1 MKTLRKCSF
10 IPRASSLFCVL
21 FLIGLSAN
29 AIHAQSGDGI
39 TDMSNP
45 SVGKNTLQGH
55 IYYPSGHPLDR
66 RLRVEI
72 TSVQNGS
79 FSTLT
84 SDNGAFSFYRLG
96 DATYNLTID
105 AGPDYEPVT
114 ESIPLDSG
122 DKNAKVGQTITLQIQ
137 LKPRSST
144 TRPLVNNAELS
155 GVPPAARELYTQAM
169 SLALARDHKGAI
181 EKLEKAVSI
190 YHDFALALNELGAQ
204 YIQTNHLDKATQA
217 LDAALKIAPDA
228 FLPHLNYGYVLLLE
242 KKYTE
247 AEIELHR
254 ASDKNA
260 NSGLAHLYRARALIR
275 LQRDDEAE
283 KELKRAIAIG
293 GDEANLAHRYLG
305 ALYMQRHDNAQAI
318 SELETYLRLTPK
330 ADDANQIREI
340 IKELRLTSQSK

>member
-1 MKTLRKCSF
+1 
-10 IPRASSLFCVL
+10 
-21 FLIGLSAN
+21 
-29 AIHAQSGDGI
+29 
-39 TDMSNP
+39 MSNP

-144 TRPLVNNAELS
+144 TRPSVNNAELS

-190 YHDFALALNELGAQ
+190 
-204 YIQTNHLDKATQA
+204 
-217 LDAALKIAPDA
+217 
-228 FLPHLNYGYVLLLE
+228 NYGYVLLLE

-247 AEIELHR
+247 AEVELHR

-260 NSGLAHLYRARALIR
+260 NSVLAHLYRARALIR

-283 KELKRAIAIG
+283 KELKRAIDIG

>member
-1 MKTLRKCSF
+1 MKTLCKCNF
-10 IPRASSLFCVL
+10 IPRASSLFCFL
-21 FLIGLSAN
+21 FLIGVSSN
-29 AIHAQSGDGI
+29 AIQAQSGDGI
-39 TDMSNP
+39 TDMSIP
-45 SVGKNTLQGH
+45 SGGKNTLQGH
-55 IYYPSGHPLDR
+55 IYYPSGHPLDK

-72 TSVQNGS
+72 TSVQTGS

-84 SDNGAFSFYRLG
+84 SDNGAFSIYRLG
-96 DATYNLTID
+96 DGTYNLTID
-105 AGPDYEPVT
+105 AGPDYEPVS

-144 TRPLVNNAELS
+144 TRPLVNNAEIA

-169 SLALARDHKGAI
+169 TLALSRDHKGAI
-181 EKLEKAVSI
+181 EKLEKAVSL

-204 YIQTNHLDKATQA
+204 YLQLNRLDKAVEA
-217 LDAALKIAPDA
+217 LQSAIKIAPDS
-228 FLPHLNYGYVLLLE
+228 FLPHLNYGYVLLLQ
-242 KKYTE
+242 KKYAE

-254 ASDKNA
+254 ASDKND
-260 NSGLAHLYRARALIR
+260 NSVLAHLYRARALIR

-293 GDEANLAHRYLG
+293 GDEASLAHRYLG

-330 ADDANQIREI
+330 AEDANQIREI
-340 IKELRLTSQSK
+340 IKGLRVP